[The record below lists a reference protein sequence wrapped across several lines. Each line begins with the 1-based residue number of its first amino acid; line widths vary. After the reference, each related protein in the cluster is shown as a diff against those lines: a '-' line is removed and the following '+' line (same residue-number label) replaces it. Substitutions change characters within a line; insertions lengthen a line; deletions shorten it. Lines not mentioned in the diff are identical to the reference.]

1 MKKPRTNNN
10 SGNQLK
16 FDKNLKL
23 THQKDLGLEIPEDYF
38 SNSKQ
43 IILDKISDTK
53 VLPLFSRR
61 IFLIPMAAAV
71 ALILALVVFKPNAL
85 PSLNNVPL
93 IVSDTLNQINTKG
106 LANDD
111 AFFKVEDV
119 SIAALFVDD
128 DKIDDFVND
137 YVLEDVIK
145 DASVS
150 N

>member
-10 SGNQLK
+10 SENQLK

-23 THQKDLGLEIPEDYF
+23 KHQKDLGLEIPKDYF

-53 VLPLFSRR
+53 VRPLFSRR
-61 IFLIPMAAAV
+61 IFLVPMAAAV
-71 ALILALVVFKPNAL
+71 ALILSLVVFKPNAL

-106 LANDD
+106 LANDNTY
-111 AFFKVEDV
+111 FEVEDV

-128 DKIDDFVND
+128 DKIDDFVNN

>member
-10 SGNQLK
+10 SENQLK
-16 FDKNLKL
+16 FDKSLRL
-23 THQKDLGLEIPEDYF
+23 THQKDLGLEIPKDYF

-43 IILDKISDTK
+43 VILDKISDTK
-53 VLPLFSRR
+53 VRPLFSRR

-85 PSLNNVPL
+85 PLNNVPL

-106 LANDD
+106 LVNNNTY
-111 AFFKVEDV
+111 FEVEDV